1 MAKYISSTTKSP
13 VLHQPY
19 GGVRDYHSFTTG
31 TRSTIVEYYYY
42 YEDHH
47 HHHHNSN
54 HQAATTESFTTPQF
68 QTTTANTS
76 KNDHYHGRQI
86 LWLDQA
92 IDHGGNYQGDG
103 S

>member
-42 YEDHH
+42 YEHRHH
-47 HHHHNSN
+47 RHNSD
-54 HQAATTESFTTPQF
+54 HQATTTESFATPQF
-68 QTTTANTS
+68 QITTTS
-76 KNDHYHGRQI
+76 KNDHDHGRQI

-92 IDHGGNYQGDG
+92 IDHGDG